1 MNDFVM
7 IAIAAVVAF
16 VLGVLA
22 CILIHRQKAKSDQR
36 KIADAET
43 ALSQDQADLA
53 ALIEQRNQLKKE
65 ADDLAARIAGFH
77 PIRSSRALRQ

>member
-43 ALSQDQADLA
+43 
-53 ALIEQRNQLKKE
+53 E
-65 ADDLAARIAGFH
+65 AGETGEGGRDAV
-77 PIRSSRALRQ
+77 IRRSCDYC